1 MFGGKERKEKRKS
14 MVKVDEDIKALL
26 RNTLAIVKSLASTN
40 YILITRDQLDSGN
53 QIFCNRT
60 HVRRFQIRT
69 AGDQLKGNN
78 PNL

>member
-1 MFGGKERKEKRKS
+1 MFGGNERKEKRKS

-26 RNTLAIVKSLASTN
+26 RNILAIVKLLASIN

-60 HVRRFQIRT
+60 HVRRFKIRT
-69 AGDQLKGNN
+69 AGDQPNGNN